1 MIKRIIIL
9 LIPSIIILSCSVLMN
24 KESEG
29 IMYHNLDMQLIDTND
44 YLLRVS
50 PDDPYYE
57 WGSPFAYVNKKGDT
71 IIPFGK
77 YNATCNDTIKTYAIL
92 TKDSM
97 GFIGIDRN
105 EKILYKVFYFDNGPD
120 ELKEGLFRVIRNG
133 KIGFANEF
141 GEIVIPCQF
150 DCAYYF
156 ENGKAKVS
164 LDCNKI
170 KDLDHIRWESDTWFY
185 IDKTSKRIE

>member
-1 MIKRIIIL
+1 M
-9 LIPSIIILSCSVLMN
+9 SCSVN

-29 IMYHNLDMQLIDTND
+29 IKYHNLDIQLIDTND
-44 YLLRVS
+44 YLIRVS

-71 IIPFGK
+71 IIPSGK
-77 YNATCNDTIKTYAIL
+77 YIVTCADTIKTYAIL
-92 TKDSM
+92 AKDSLP
-97 GFIGIDRN
+97 FIGIDRN
-105 EKILYKVFYFDNGPD
+105 ENILYKVFYFDNGPD

-133 KIGFANEF
+133 KIGFANKL

-164 LDCNKI
+164 NDCNEI
-170 KDLDHIRWESDTWFY
+170 KDFEHTRWESDSWYF
-185 IDKTSKRIE
+185 IDKTGRRIE